1 MKRIVSTVLV
11 AALGATLGGCATYDM
26 GSVKSMSPTGSPFSQ
41 ELYAGYLYL
50 AELEDD
56 ENDFDDAA
64 FFLDKASR
72 AAEGEE
78 VPPQAMDERMLP
90 PDGQEV
96 AAAMHEQLVEK
107 LGLAEEHPGLVA
119 RLQVAYDCYLQEK
132 EENNQPRDIHW
143 CEKKFAKALAA
154 FPEPVIVVVPEPE
167 PASFI
172 VYFALDSAELSAGAR
187 ETIEEAAAA
196 AREGGADVVV
206 AGHTDRSG
214 SESYNLALSKR
225 RAQAVA
231 DLLRANGVPS
241 GAIEMDYFGETVP
254 AKPTGDG
261 VVERENRR
269 VTIYVE

>member
-1 MKRIVSTVLV
+1 MKRIVNTLLV
-11 AALGATLGGCATYDM
+11 GALGATLGGCATYDM
-26 GSVKSMSPTGSPFSQ
+26 GGVKSMSPTGSPFSQ

-78 VPPQAMDERMLP
+78 VPPQSMEERMLP

-96 AAAMHEQLVEK
+96 AAAMHAELVEK
-107 LGLAEEHPGLVA
+107 LGMAQEHPDLVA
-119 RLQVAYDCYLQEK
+119 KLQVAYDCYLQEK

-154 FPEPVIVVVPEPE
+154 FPEPVVVVVPEPE

-172 VYFALDSAELSAGAR
+172 VYFALDSAELSADAR
-187 ETIEEAAAA
+187 ETVEEAAEA
-196 AREGGADVVV
+196 ARDGEAEVMVSGY
-206 AGHTDRSG
+206 TDRSG
-214 SESYNLALSKR
+214 SESYNLELSKR

-231 DLLRANGVPS
+231 DLLMAKGVPS
-241 GAIEMDYFGETVP
+241 GAIEMDYYGEMAP
-254 AKPTGDG
+254 AKPTADG

-269 VTIYVE
+269 VTIYVK